1 MTVGIRSAEAD
12 SLLDTLLGSTPAFT
26 LHTADPGASATTAAS
41 AGDSSKKTGAASS
54 SSAGTKSISSS
65 VGPWTNAGTSE
76 TISHVAAWITTVFK
90 VSSALTT
97 ARSWILGDTFTLTSF
112 SVSITPIAS

>member
-26 LHTADPGASATTAAS
+26 LHTGDPGAAGTSNAS
-41 AGDSSKKTGAASS
+41 VGDNTKKTGAASAS
-54 SSAGTKSISSS
+54 SGGTKSTSAST
-65 VGPWTNAGTSE
+65 GPWTNGGTSE

-90 VSSALTT
+90 ISAALT
-97 ARSWILGDTFTLTSF
+97 ASRAWVSADTFTLTSF
-112 SVSITPIAS
+112 SVSISPIAA